1 MVLISGAVQC
11 PSELSAQDVKTLS
24 QVWQTI
30 DAQSCPYQ
38 YNFHMHTRCSD
49 GQLTP
54 EALIEQA
61 TMIGLQGMAITDH
74 HSVRGYERAA
84 KWLTQHRSDLDI
96 IPHLWTGVE
105 ITSTL
110 EDVAVH
116 ILGYGFDPNHAAIA
130 PYLNSKSPHG
140 RAARAKVVVRAIQ
153 QAGGLAVLAHP
164 ARYRKSYLE
173 LIPAAAAAG
182 IDGIE
187 TYYAYRKEKPWQPT
201 PQTTPGVKALVD
213 QVGLLHTCG
222 TDTHGLNLRLRV

>member
-1 MVLISGAVQC
+1 MVLNSGSVQC
-11 PSELSAQDVKTLS
+11 LSELAAQDIKELV
-24 QVWQTI
+24 QVWQTL
-30 DAQSCPYQ
+30 DAQSCPYH

-61 TMIGLQGMAITDH
+61 TLIGLKGMAITDH

-84 KWLTQHRSDLDI
+84 KWLRMHGSELDN

-105 ITSTL
+105 ITSFFD
-110 EDVAVH
+110 EVKVH
-116 ILGYGFDPNHAAIA
+116 ILGYGFNPKHQAIA
-130 PYLNSKSPHG
+130 SYCTHRSPHDS
-140 RAARAKVVVRAIQ
+140 AARAPAVIRAIH

-164 ARYRKSYLE
+164 ARYRKPYE
-173 LIPAAAAAG
+173 VMIPAAAAAG

-187 TYYAYRKEKPWQPT
+187 TYYDYRRVKPWQAT
-201 PQTTPGVKALVD
+201 PKTTPGVQAVVE
-213 QVGLLHTCG
+213 QCGLLHTCG